1 MKVIVT
7 GSSGQIGRYVMKEFV
22 EAGHEVTGLDL
33 QPAEGVPGG
42 FLLVDLTNAGEIY
55 NALAR
60 TGAEAVVHLGAWA
73 NAGVAPDPRTYGENT
88 TGTFNLFQACAD
100 MGIRRIVSASSAQ
113 VYGFAGAPPHYTPVD
128 EDHPVR
134 PVNCY
139 ALSKV
144 AGEQAADYFVHNY
157 GLEILSFRFMG
168 VRPPH
173 KIEEEIKAM
182 AEDPASGS
190 WLLWTRTD
198 ARDAARACRLAI
210 EAARVEPGPY
220 NITGAEVVLNEE
232 TEILL
237 KRHFGDQTKIGD
249 GISGHASPLSTAKA
263 QAAFGYQPR
272 YIWNQTQQHPE
283 A

>member
-22 EAGHEVTGLDL
+22 EGGHEVTGLDL

-42 FLLVDLTNAGEIY
+42 FLLVNLTNAGEIY

-100 MGIRRIVSASSAQ
+100 LGIRRIVSASSAQ

-128 EDHPVR
+128 EDHPVH

-173 KIEEEIKAM
+173 KIGGEIEAM
-182 AEDPASGS
+182 AEDPASGA

-210 EAARVEPGPY
+210 EAAQVKPGPY

-249 GISGHASPLSTAKA
+249 GVSGHTSPLSTAKA
-263 QAAFGYQPR
+263 QAAFGYKPR

>member
-33 QPAEGVPGG
+33 QPAESVPGG

-144 AGEQAADYFVHNY
+144 AGEQAADYFVRNY

-173 KIEEEIKAM
+173 KIGGEIEAM

-210 EAARVEPGPY
+210 EATQVEPGPY

-249 GISGHASPLSTAKA
+249 GVKGHTSPLSTAKA